1 MAVGNRLKVAI
12 CGKSGLIGSKLTEY
26 FVSQHNEV
34 IEVKTRGNI
43 SAEDIAKQ
51 IERCDILINLS
62 GATILARWSD
72 EYKKTLYSSRIDTT
86 KKLVD
91 AIGLTHE
98 KPKLFLNASAV
109 GIYKSDAPHD
119 DNSSELSD
127 DFLSHLCKDWEAE
140 ARRSGDFGVR
150 NVQMR
155 FGVIFAKEGGALQKM
170 LPPFKFGLG
179 GIVGS
184 GEQMISWIHIE
195 DLVRAVAFIVK
206 TPDISGSVNFCA
218 PKPLSNKEQ
227 TKIMGE
233 VLHRPTIFPLPAFV
247 LKLLYGEGASV
258 ILDSKEVYPSKL
270 LESGF
275 KFEYDNFESA
285 LQEIVS

>member
-1 MAVGNRLKVAI
+1 MAGNRLKIAI
-12 CGKSGLIGSKLTEY
+12 CGKSGLVGSKFTDY
-26 FVSQHNEV
+26 FLSQKNEV
-34 IEVKTRGNI
+34 VEVKIRGNV
-43 SAEDIAKQ
+43 SAQDVAKQ
-51 IERCDILINLS
+51 IDKCDILINLS
-62 GATILARWSD
+62 GATILSRWSD
-72 EYKKTLYSSRIDTT
+72 EYKKTLYSSRIETT
-86 KKLVD
+86 KKLVY
-91 AIGLTHE
+91 AIELCHE

-109 GIYKSDAPHD
+109 GIYKSDMPHD
-119 DNSSELSD
+119 DNSDELSE
-127 DFLSHLCKDWEAE
+127 DFLAYLCKDWEAE
-140 ARRSGDFGVR
+140 ARRSGEFGVR

-155 FGVIFAKEGGALQKM
+155 FGVVFAKEGGALQKM

-184 GEQMISWIHIE
+184 GEQMVSWIHID
-195 DLVRAVAFIVK
+195 DLIRAAAFIIK

-270 LESGF
+270 LENGF
-275 KFEYDNFESA
+275 TFEYDNFEDA
-285 LQEIVS
+285 LKEIVR

>member
-1 MAVGNRLKVAI
+1 MAGNRLKVAI
-12 CGKSGLIGSKLTEY
+12 CGKSGLVGSKLSDY
-26 FVSQHNEV
+26 FISQHNEV
-34 IEVKTRGNI
+34 VEVKIRGDV
-43 SAEDIAKQ
+43 SVEDVAKQ
-51 IERCDILINLS
+51 INRCDILINLS
-62 GATILARWSD
+62 GATILSRWS
-72 EYKKTLYSSRIDTT
+72 EAYKKTLYASRIETT

-91 AIGLTHE
+91 AIEQCHE

-109 GIYKSDAPHD
+109 GIYKSDITHD
-119 DNSSELSD
+119 DNSNEFSD
-127 DFLSHLCKDWEAE
+127 DFLSYLCKSWEEE
-140 ARRSGDFGVR
+140 ARRAGDFGVR

-155 FGVIFAKEGGALQKM
+155 FGVIFTKDGGALQKM
-170 LPPFKFGLG
+170 LTPFKFGLG

-184 GEQMISWIHIE
+184 GEQMVSWIHVE
-195 DLVRAVAFIVK
+195 DLVRAVAFIIK
-206 TPDISGSVNFCA
+206 TPDISSSVNFCA
-218 PKPLSNKEQ
+218 PNPISNKEQ

-275 KFEYDNFESA
+275 DFEYDNFEDA
-285 LQEIVS
+285 LLEIVR